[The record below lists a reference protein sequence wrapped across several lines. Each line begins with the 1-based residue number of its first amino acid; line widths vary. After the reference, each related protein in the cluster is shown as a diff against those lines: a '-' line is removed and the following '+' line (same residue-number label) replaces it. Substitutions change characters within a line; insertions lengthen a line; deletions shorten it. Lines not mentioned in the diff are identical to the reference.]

1 MRAIVAKEPWRKTP
15 TLLDEDS
22 DIRGW
27 MERHLDYTSPRRRW
41 QTQSAAL
48 KTWFY
53 LGRQWIV
60 ARTQLAEHSGGY
72 HFEDIHRESSAAF
85 PQPVTNL
92 IAPAVDNEVSRL
104 SRKEY
109 VPDTSAGKNKP
120 EYIAAA
126 RLAKNIL
133 MHEMGQQIWDDKREH
148 LVLNL
153 CIDAVAICRTSWDE
167 NDIEQTLVAAP
178 EAVSCPACKRFFAS
192 PKIPRD
198 FLETGIPDEQGMFG
212 PVKHR
217 ETLRAVEP
225 TGEMSMSQAD
235 MLGQAEMAHCPYCDD
250 MSLLKPFEMSPEE
263 AVSEDRFGR
272 PMGLMVPRGEGA
284 IEVISIHEYYPENG
298 GIGVEP
304 HEQRV
309 MSQCKVRPLEWI
321 ALRYPEFRD
330 KLDPEDPAQLLR
342 YNPLYADRIFQGGG
356 GGYGLGSGYEAY
368 YNHARVFETII
379 PPQPMEGLE
388 KGAHFVRV
396 GDEVA
401 RRELCVE
408 VEGESGFRLVP
419 RVKYHFARF
428 KRMPGNFWGRSFV
441 DDMIPL
447 QRRLNELDA
456 QVIDLRERGIPTVWL
471 PEGAEVYTRD
481 DQTGSLRMVNYDG
494 VSPTWTPKEAVM
506 NGIPLT
512 GSVYSEERAQI
523 LRDMQALGSPQD
535 IEMGQ
540 APGAVKTTSG
550 LMLLSEEASR
560 KRAPRERAMLKL
572 YEGVFEHFLQMTWAF
587 RKEDASYEVQREG
600 KVYEQESY
608 KGTDLLGDIRVEMAA
623 RVGYDQTLYN
633 KEATAEALTL
643 GLYKLTDPAAVDK
656 CLDLMKL
663 PKDVNENQTLQ
674 IERANQVWSKF
685 MKEREIPNID
695 PTLHDPLTWF
705 AVLGKRWH
713 EDDAYILQRRCGWND
728 LLPAIV
734 SWPEK
739 LAETLAQEAITKP
752 IYGKIPPEQWPQV
765 YEQGSQLVAQ
775 ATAAYQQ
782 AQATFS
788 QTAAAVPPGAMPP
801 QPPMAPPMQEFP
813 APPPQGFLPDAMEQ
827 KVYTIFRRML
837 PDFDQALAA
846 AHSALALS
854 EIVKPSDKAMQAV
867 ELDMVLKMRAV
878 IEAFRLMATGQMATG
893 GMIPP
898 TPGAQPGAPGAPPT
912 PTPGAQASPAPQ
924 AA

>member
-1 MRAIVAKEPWRKTP
+1 VRAVVQKESWRKTP
-15 TLLDEDS
+15 TLLDEDG

-27 MERHLDYTSPRRRW
+27 MDRHLDYTSPRRRW
-41 QTQSAAL
+41 QTQGAAL
-48 KTWFY
+48 KLWFY

-60 ARTQLAEHSGGY
+60 ARTQLAAHNGGY

-85 PQPVTNL
+85 PQPVTNM

-104 SRKEY
+104 ARKEY

-126 RLAKNIL
+126 KLAKEIL
-133 MHEMGQQIWDDKREH
+133 VYEMGKEIWDDKREH
-148 LVLNL
+148 LCFNL
-153 CIDAVAICRTSWDE
+153 CIDAVSICRTSWDE

-178 EAVSCPACKRFFAS
+178 EAVHCPMCKKFFAS

-198 FLETGIPDEQGMFG
+198 FLETGIPSDNGLAQM
-212 PVKHR
+212 KYR
-217 ETLRAVEP
+217 ETMRPVEL
-225 TGEMSMSQAD
+225 TGEMSQGQAD
-235 MLGQAEMAHCPYCDD
+235 ALSQVEMAHCPYCDN

-263 AVSEDRFGR
+263 AVSGDQFGR

-284 IEVISIHEYYPENG
+284 IEVISLHEYYPENG

-304 HEQRV
+304 YDQRIQ
-309 MSQCKVRPLEWI
+309 SQVKVRPLEWI
-321 ALRYPEFRD
+321 ALRYPELRD
-330 KLDPEDPAQLLR
+330 TLDPEDPAQLLR

-356 GGYGLGSGYEAY
+356 GGYGLGSGAEAY

-379 PPQPMEGLE
+379 PPQPMEGLD
-388 KGAHFVRV
+388 KGAHFVKV
-396 GDEVA
+396 GDKVVK
-401 RRELCVE
+401 RELCVE
-408 VEGESGFRLVP
+408 VEGERGFRLVP
-419 RVKYHFARF
+419 RVKYHFGRF

-471 PEGAEVYTRD
+471 PEGAEVYTSD

-494 VSPTWTPKEAVM
+494 VQPTWSPRDAVM

-512 GSVYSEERAQI
+512 GSVYSEERASI
-523 LRDMQALGSPQD
+523 LRDMQALGAPQD

-540 APGAVKTTSG
+540 STGSVKTTSG

-560 KRAPRERAMLKL
+560 KRAPRERSMLAL
-572 YEGVFEHFLQMTWAF
+572 YKSVFEHFLQMTWAF
-587 RKEDASYEVQREG
+587 RKEDASYEVQGEG

-674 IERANQVWSKF
+674 IERAEQAWSKF
-685 MKEREIPNID
+685 MKEREVPNVD
-695 PTLHDPLTWF
+695 PTLYDALTWY

-713 EDDAYILQRRCGWND
+713 TDDAYLLQRRCGWNKM
-728 LLPAIV
+728 LPALV
-734 SWPEK
+734 TWEEK
-739 LAETLAQEAITKP
+739 LQETLAQEAISKP
-752 IYGKIPPEQWPQV
+752 IYGKLPPDQWQQAFQ
-765 YEQGSQLVAQ
+765 QGSQLVAQ
-775 ATAAYQQ
+775 AMQTYEQAMASFQQ
-782 AQATFS
+782 ASAL
-788 QTAAAVPPGAMPP
+788 VPPGGMAP
-801 QPPMAPPMQEFP
+801 QPPAAPAMTQFP
-813 APPPQGFLPDAMEQ
+813 QPPPQGFLPDALEQ
-827 KVYTIFRRML
+827 KVYTIFRRMV
-837 PDFDQALAA
+837 PDFDQALVAA
-846 AHSALALS
+846 NRALELS
-854 EIVKPSDKAMQAV
+854 EIVKPSEQAMQAM
-867 ELDMVLKMRAV
+867 ELDAVLKMRAV
-878 IEAFRLMATGQMATG
+878 IEALRLMATGQIATAGAAPPVPG
-893 GMIPP
+893 GQMGQPGAPPQP
-898 TPGAQPGAPGAPPT
+898 TPGAQTSAPP
-912 PTPGAQASPAPQ
+912 

>member
-1 MRAIVAKEPWRKTP
+1 MKAIVQKEAWRKTP
-15 TLLDEDS
+15 TLLDEDG

-27 MERHLDYTSPRRRW
+27 MDRHLDYTSPRRRW
-41 QTQSAAL
+41 QTQGAAL
-48 KTWFY
+48 KLWFY

-60 ARTQLAEHSGGY
+60 ARTQLAAHNGGY

-104 SRKEY
+104 ARKEY

-126 RLAKNIL
+126 KLAKDIL
-133 MHEMGQQIWDDKREH
+133 MHEMGQQVWDDKREH
-148 LVLNL
+148 LCFNL
-153 CIDAVAICRTSWDE
+153 CIDSVAICRTWWDE

-178 EAVSCPACKRFFAS
+178 EAVNCPMCKRFFAS
-192 PKIPRD
+192 PRIPRE
-198 FLETGIPDEQGMFG
+198 FLETGIPTEEGVFG

-217 ETLRAVEP
+217 ESLRTVDLK
-225 TGEMSMSQAD
+225 GEMTRSQAD
-235 MLGQAEMAHCPYCDD
+235 AMEQVEMSHCPYCDNL
-250 MSLLKPFEMSPEE
+250 SLLKPFEMSPEE
-263 AVSEDRFGR
+263 ATSDDRFGR
-272 PMGLMVPRGEGA
+272 PMGLMVPRGEGS
-284 IEVISIHEYYPENG
+284 IDVISLHEFYPENG

-304 HEQRV
+304 YEQRV
-309 MSQCKVRPLEWI
+309 MSQVKVRPLEWI
-321 ALRYPEFRD
+321 ALRFPEFRE

-342 YNPLYADRIFQGGG
+342 YNPLYADRLFQGGG

-379 PPQPMEGLE
+379 PPQPIEGLE
-388 KGAHFVRV
+388 KGAHFVKV
-396 GDEVA
+396 GDEIVK
-401 RRELCVE
+401 RDLCVE
-408 VEGESGFRLVP
+408 VEGEAGYRLVP

-494 VSPTWTPKEAVM
+494 VNPTWSPKDSIM

-523 LRDMQALGSPQD
+523 LRDMQALGAPQD

-540 APGAVKTTSG
+540 SPGSVKTTSG

-560 KRAPRERAMLKL
+560 KRAPRERSMLAL
-572 YEGVFEHFLQMTWAF
+572 YKSVFEHFLQMTWAF
-587 RKEDASYEVQREG
+587 RKEDATYEVQREG

-608 KGTDLLGDIRVEMAA
+608 KGTDLIGDIRVEMAA

-674 IERANQVWSKF
+674 IQRAEQVWTKF

-695 PTLHDPLTWF
+695 PTLYDPLTWY

-713 EDDAYILQRRCGWND
+713 EDDAYILQRRCGWNEI
-728 LLPAIV
+728 LPSLV

-739 LAETLAQEAITKP
+739 LQETMAQEAITKP
-752 IYGKIPPEQWPQV
+752 IYGKLPQDQWQKV
-765 YEQGSQLVAQ
+765 YETGSQLVAQ
-775 ATAAYQQ
+775 AMKAHQQ
-782 AQATFS
+782 AMASFQ
-788 QTAAAVPPGAMPP
+788 QTSAMVPPGAAPP

-813 APPPQGFLPDAMEQ
+813 QPPPQGFLPDALEQ

-837 PDFDQALAA
+837 PDFDQALVA
-846 AHSALALS
+846 AHKALGLS
-854 EIVKPSDKAMQAV
+854 DIVKPSDQAMMAI
-867 ELDMVLKMRAV
+867 ELDMVLKMRSV
-878 IEAFRLMATGQMATG
+878 IEALRLMATGQMATG
-893 GMIPP
+893 GAAPP
-898 TPGAQPGAPGAPPT
+898 VPGAQAGPVQPQ
-912 PTPGAQASPAPQ
+912 PTPGAQASPPPQ
-924 AA
+924 AV

>member
-1 MRAIVAKEPWRKTP
+1 MKAIVQKEAWRKTP
-15 TLLDEDS
+15 TLLDEDG

-27 MERHLDYTSPRRRW
+27 MDRHLDYKSPRRRW
-41 QTQSAAL
+41 QTQAAAL
-48 KTWFY
+48 KLWFY

-60 ARTQLAEHSGGY
+60 ARRQLAAHDGGY

-85 PQPVTNL
+85 PQPVTNM

-104 SRKEY
+104 ARKEY

-126 RLAKNIL
+126 KLAKDIL
-133 MHEMGQQIWDDKREH
+133 MHEMGQQVWDDKREH
-148 LVLNL
+148 LVFNL
-153 CIDAVAICRTSWDE
+153 CIDAVAICRTWWDE

-178 EAVSCPACKRFFAS
+178 EAVSCPMCKRFFAS
-192 PKIPRD
+192 PRIPRD
-198 FLETGIPDEQGMFG
+198 FLETGIPTEEGMFG
-212 PVKHR
+212 PVKH
-217 ETLRAVEP
+217 TQSLRPVELK
-225 TGEMSMSQAD
+225 GEMSRSQAD
-235 MLGQAEMAHCPYCDD
+235 AMDQVEMAHCPYCDNL
-250 MSLLKPFEMSPEE
+250 SLLKPFEMSPEE
-263 AVSEDRFGR
+263 ATSSDRFGR
-272 PMGLMVPRGEGA
+272 PMGLMVPRGEGS
-284 IEVISIHEYYPENG
+284 IDVVSIHEFYPENG

-304 HEQRV
+304 YEQRI
-309 MSQCKVRPLEWI
+309 MSQVKVRPLEWI
-321 ALRYPEFRD
+321 ALRFPEFRD

-342 YNPLYADRIFQGGG
+342 YNPLYADRTFQGGG
-356 GGYGLGSGYEAY
+356 GSFGGSGYESY

-388 KGAHFVRV
+388 KGAHFVKV
-396 GDEVA
+396 GDEVVK
-401 RRELCVE
+401 RELCVE
-408 VEGESGFRLVP
+408 VEGEKGFRLVP

-441 DDMIPL
+441 DDMVPL

-471 PEGAEVYTRD
+471 PEGAEVFTRD
-481 DQTGSLRMVNYDG
+481 DQTGSLRMVTYDG
-494 VSPTWTPKEAVM
+494 VNPTWTPKEAVM

-540 APGAVKTTSG
+540 SPGSVKTTSG

-560 KRAPRERAMLKL
+560 KRAPRERSMLAL
-572 YEGVFEHFLQMTWAF
+572 YKSVFEHFLQMTWAF

-643 GLYKLTDPAAVDK
+643 GLYKLTDSAAVDK

-674 IERANQVWSKF
+674 IQRAEQAWTKF
-685 MKEREIPNID
+685 MKEREVPNVD
-695 PTLHDPLTWF
+695 PTLYDAPTWY

-713 EDDAYILQRRCGWND
+713 EDDAYILQRRCGWNEI
-728 LLPAIV
+728 LPSLV
-734 SWPEK
+734 TWPEK
-739 LAETLAQEAITKP
+739 LQETLAQEAISKP
-752 IYGKIPPEQWPQV
+752 IYGKIPPDQWQQV
-765 YEQGSQLVAQ
+765 YEQGSALVMQ
-775 ATAAYQQ
+775 AMQAYQGAMQSFQTTAA
-782 AQATFS
+782 T
-788 QTAAAVPPGAMPP
+788 VPPGAVPP

-813 APPPQGFLPDAMEQ
+813 MPPPQGFLPDALEQ

-837 PDFDQALAA
+837 PDFDQALVAA
-846 AHSALALS
+846 NAALSLS
-854 EIVKPSDKAMQAV
+854 EIVKPSEQAMQAI
-867 ELDMVLKMRAV
+867 ELDMVMKMRAV
-878 IEAFRLMATGQMATG
+878 IEALRLMATGQIATAG
-893 GMIPP
+893 AAPP
-898 TPGAQPGAPGAPPT
+898 VPGAQAGPVQPQ

>member
-1 MRAIVAKEPWRKTP
+1 MKAIVKEPWRKTP

-22 DIRGW
+22 DVRGW
-27 MERHLDYTSPRRRW
+27 MDRHLDYTSPRRRW
-41 QTQSAAL
+41 QTQGAAL
-48 KTWFY
+48 KLWFY

-60 ARTQLAEHSGGY
+60 ARTQLAAHNGGY

-104 SRKEY
+104 ARKEY

-126 RLAKNIL
+126 KLAKEIL
-133 MHEMGQQIWDDKREH
+133 MYEMGKQLWDDKREH
-148 LVLNL
+148 LCFNL

-167 NDIEQTLVAAP
+167 NDIELTSVASP
-178 EAVSCPACKRFFAS
+178 EAVNCPMCKRFFAS
-192 PKIPRD
+192 PKVPRD
-198 FLETGIPDEQGMFG
+198 FLETGLPGEDGLSPM
-212 PVKHR
+212 KYR
-217 ETLRAVEP
+217 ETMRPVDP
-225 TGEMSMSQAD
+225 QGEMSQSQAD
-235 MLGQAEMAHCPYCDD
+235 ALGQVQMSHCPYCDQ
-250 MSLLKPFEMSPEE
+250 MSLLKPFEMSPDE
-263 AVSEDRFGR
+263 AVSEDPFGR

-284 IEVISIHEYYPENG
+284 IEVISIHEFYPENG

-304 HEQRV
+304 YGQRV
-309 MSQCKVRPLEWI
+309 LSQVKVRPLEWI
-321 ALRYPEFRD
+321 ALRFPELRD
-330 KLDPEDPAQLLR
+330 KLDPEDPSQLLR

-388 KGAHFVRV
+388 KGAHFVKV
-396 GDEVA
+396 GDEIVK
-401 RRELCVE
+401 RELCVE
-408 VEGESGFRLVP
+408 VEGEQGYRLVP
-419 RVKYHFARF
+419 RVEYHFARF

-456 QVIDLRERGIPTVWL
+456 QVIDLRERGIPTMWL
-471 PEGAEVYTRD
+471 PEGAEAYTRD
-481 DQTGSLRMVNYDG
+481 DQTGSLRLVSYDG
-494 VSPTWTPKEAVM
+494 VAPTWSPRDALFP
-506 NGIPLT
+506 GIPLT
-512 GSVYSEERAQI
+512 GSVYSEERASI
-523 LRDMQALGSPQD
+523 LRDMQALGAPQD

-560 KRAPRERAMLKL
+560 KRAPRERAMLAL
-572 YEGVFEHFLQMTWAF
+572 YESVFEHFLQMTWAF

-600 KVYEQESY
+600 RIYELESY

-643 GLYKLTDPAAVDK
+643 GLYKLTDPSAVDK

-674 IERANQVWSKF
+674 IERAEQTWTKF
-685 MKEREIPNID
+685 MKEREVPNLD
-695 PTLHDPLTWF
+695 PTLYDALTWY

-713 EDDAYILQRRCGWND
+713 TDDAYILQRRCGWND
-728 LLPAIV
+728 ILPAIV
-734 SWPEK
+734 TWEEK
-739 LAETLAQEAITKP
+739 LRETLAQEAISKP
-752 IYGKIPPEQWPQV
+752 IYGKIPQEQWRQV

-775 ATAAYQQ
+775 AQVAHQQ
-782 AQATFS
+782 AMTSFQ
-788 QTAAAVPPGAMPP
+788 QTAAVVPPGTAPP
-801 QPPMAPPMQEFP
+801 QPPVAPPMQEFP
-813 APPPQGFLPDAMEQ
+813 QPPPQGFLPDAIEQ
-827 KVYTIFRRML
+827 KVYTMFRRML
-837 PDFDQALAA
+837 PDFDQALVAA
-846 AHSALALS
+846 NRALELS
-854 EIVKPSDKAMQAV
+854 EIVKPSEQAMQAM
-867 ELDMVLKMRAV
+867 ELDKVLKMRAV
-878 IEAFRLMATGQMATG
+878 IEALRLMATGQMATSGATPPVPG
-893 GMIPP
+893 GQM
-898 TPGAQPGAPGAPPT
+898 GQPGAPPQPTTGAQVSAPP
-912 PTPGAQASPAPQ
+912 

>member
-1 MRAIVAKEPWRKTP
+1 MRSIVAKEPWRKTP
-15 TLLDEDS
+15 TLVDDDN

-27 MERHLDYTSPRRRW
+27 MDRHLDYTSPRRRW
-41 QTQSAAL
+41 QTQGAAL
-48 KTWFY
+48 KLWFY

-60 ARTQLAEHSGGY
+60 ARTQLSAHNGGY
-72 HFEDIHRESSAAF
+72 HFEDIHRDSQASF

-92 IAPAVDNEVSRL
+92 IAPAVDNEISRL

-126 RLAKNIL
+126 RLAKQIL
-133 MHEMGQQIWDDKREH
+133 MHEMGKQIWDDKREH
-148 LVLNL
+148 LCFNL

-178 EAVSCPACKRFFAS
+178 EAVHCPQCKRFFAS

-198 FLETGIPDEQGMFG
+198 FLETGIPDETGALG
-212 PVKHR
+212 PVKNTQ
-217 ETLRAVEP
+217 TLRPVEGDQSEP
-225 TGEMSMSQAD
+225 DQV
-235 MLGQAEMAHCPYCDD
+235 EMAHCPYCDSL
-250 MSLLKPFEMSPEE
+250 SLLKPFEMSPQE
-263 AVSEDRFGR
+263 AMGPDPFQR
-272 PMGLMVPRGEGA
+272 PMGMMVPRGEGS

-304 HEQRV
+304 YDQRV
-309 MSQCKVRPLEWI
+309 LSQVKVRPLEWI
-321 ALRYPEFRD
+321 ALRYPDLADR
-330 KLDPEDPAQLLR
+330 LDPEDPSQLLR

-356 GGYGLGSGYEAY
+356 GGYGLGSGYESY

-379 PPQPMEGLE
+379 PPQPIEGLE
-388 KGAHFVRV
+388 KGAHFVKV
-396 GDEVA
+396 GDQVLK
-401 RRELCVE
+401 RELCVE
-408 VEGESGFRLVP
+408 VEGERGYRLVP

-494 VSPTWTPKEAVM
+494 VVPTWSPRDAVM

-512 GSVYSEERAQI
+512 GSVYSEERQQI
-523 LRDMQALGSPQD
+523 LRDMQALGAPQD
-535 IEMGQ
+535 IEMGS
-540 APGAVKTTSG
+540 APGSVKTTSG

-560 KRAPRERAMLKL
+560 KRAPRERSMLAL
-572 YEGVFEHFLQMTWAF
+572 YESVFEHFLQMTWAF

-674 IERANQVWSKF
+674 IERAEQAWTKF
-685 MKEREIPNID
+685 MKEREVLNID
-695 PTLHDPLTWF
+695 PTLYDPLTWY

-713 EDDAYILQRRCGWND
+713 EDDAYLLLRRCGWND
-728 LLPAIV
+728 LLPSIV
-734 SWPEK
+734 TWPEK
-739 LAETLAQEAITKP
+739 LQETLAQEAISKP
-752 IYGKIPPEQWPQV
+752 IYGKIPQEQWQQV
-765 YEQGSQLVAQ
+765 YAQGSEFVKQ
-775 ATAAYQQ
+775 ATQAYEAAMASFQQ
-782 AQATFS
+782 TS
-788 QTAAAVPPGAMPP
+788 VAVPPGAQPP
-801 QPPMAPPMQEFP
+801 QPPMAPTMTEFP
-813 APPPQGFLPDAMEQ
+813 QPPPQGFLPDALEQ
-827 KVYTIFRRML
+827 KIYTVFRRML
-837 PDFDQALAA
+837 PDFDQALVAA
-846 AHSALALS
+846 DKALSLS
-854 EIVKPSDKAMQAV
+854 EIVKPSDQAMQAK
-867 ELDMVLKMRAV
+867 ELDNVMKMRSV

-893 GMIPP
+893 GAAPPVPGAQPGPPQPPQP
-898 TPGAQPGAPGAPPT
+898 TPGAQS
-912 PTPGAQASPAPQ
+912 SPAPQ
-924 AA
+924 AG